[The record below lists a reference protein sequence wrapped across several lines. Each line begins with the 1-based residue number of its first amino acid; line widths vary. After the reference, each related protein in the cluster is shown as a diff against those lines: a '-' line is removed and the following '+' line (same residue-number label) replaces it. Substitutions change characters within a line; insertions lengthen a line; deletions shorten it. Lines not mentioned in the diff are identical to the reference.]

1 MLAFVI
7 VYPFAMAVYYAL
19 MRGKKSSEKEN
30 NIWSNVC
37 IVSGAA
43 ELVAV
48 VAVLASL
55 LGGAPQR
62 LLRVS
67 FLTFDAGVSGGAGA
81 VLGVV
86 AAFAWFAV
94 YLFSREYM
102 KSDTS
107 VIRYDFFNLLTLG
120 ATMGVF
126 FAGDLFTLFFF
137 FEIMSFTSFMWVA
150 HRQTRGA
157 LYTAGTYLGISVAGG
172 MAILM
177 GLFIVYSQTGAL
189 DLGSIEERCAA
200 LMQDGGS
207 RQWLYIA
214 ACCMLAGFGAKAGA
228 FPVHAWLP
236 KAYTEAPAPAT
247 ALLSAVLSKTG
258 AWGIW
263 IVTVSML
270 GGEADWGAFVLV
282 IGAVTM
288 VYGGLRGV
296 LSDNLKTTLAY
307 SSMSQLG
314 FIIVGIG
321 MAGILKALSLPH
333 AGIADQS
340 LAFEG
345 YEMASGGMLLHML
358 NHSAVKLVL
367 FMAAGIVFMNAG
379 SCELNRVR
387 GFGRKKP
394 FLLVTFL
401 LAAAG
406 IGGVPLL
413 NGYFSKTMLHESITL
428 CGEYLVQNM
437 TYASYLGGLVNGVEY
452 LFVFSGGLTVAYMIK
467 LCVVLFAEKNE
478 DAALQ
483 REYDAKKNYAA
494 LFTKLAMIACA
505 LPIPVAGLLPLLVKR
520 EIFSLESLSGAAV
533 SIGVG
538 IVIYAVIVRLVVFDR
553 KEGHY
558 RDIFPRWLDMERYV
572 YRACVYR
579 AIPFLLGIASRIL
592 DSFIDSIVLLLKK
605 TIYRERALPYELP
618 EGNRITHSV
627 GAGMENIRKIYYKIG
642 KKEYEPKD
650 YEHKLALKNTDFFE
664 SLRIIE
670 RSLSFGLFMF
680 CVGLML
686 TMIYLL
692 AVN

>member
-7 VYPFAMAVYYAL
+7 FYPFAAAVCYAF

-37 IVSGAA
+37 IVSGAV
-43 ELVAV
+43 ELIA
-48 VAVLASL
+48 AIVLLFDL
-55 LGGAPQR
+55 LGDGMGK
-62 LLRVS
+62 LMKVS
-67 FLTFDAGVSGGAGA
+67 FLTFDVGGNGGAGA
-81 VLGVV
+81 VLSTV
-86 AAFAWFAV
+86 AAFAWFVV

-102 KSDTS
+102 KSDKS
-107 VIRYDFFNLLTLG
+107 VIRYEFFNLMTLG

-157 LYTAGTYLGISVAGG
+157 LYAAGTYLGISVAGG

-177 GLFIVYSQTGAL
+177 GLFIIYNQAGTL
-189 DLGSIEERCAA
+189 DLNSIEECCAA
-200 LMQDGGS
+200 LMQNGSS

-214 ACCMLAGFGAKAGA
+214 AGCLFAGFGAKAGA

-236 KAYTEAPAPAT
+236 KAYAEAPAPAT

-258 AWGIW
+258 VWGIW
-263 IVTVSML
+263 IVTESIL
-270 GGEADWGAFVLV
+270 GGDAGWGAFVLV
-282 IGAVTM
+282 IGTVTM

-296 LSDNLKTTLAY
+296 LSDNLKITLAY

-314 FIIVGIG
+314 FILVGVG
-321 MAGILKALSLPH
+321 MEGILKALLP
-333 AGIADQS
+333 AADIAVNQNPV
-340 LAFEG
+340 FEG
-345 YEMASGGMLLHML
+345 YKMAEQGMLLHMI
-358 NHSAVKLVL
+358 NHSIAKLIL
-367 FMAAGIVFMNAG
+367 FMTAGIIFMNIG
-379 SCELNRVR
+379 SYELNRVR

-394 FLLVTFL
+394 VLFTVFA

-413 NGYFSKTMLHESITL
+413 NGYFSKTMLHESIVL
-428 CGEYLVQNM
+428 CGKQLAGNV

-452 LFVFSGGLTVAYMIK
+452 LFLFSGGLTVAYMLK
-467 LCVVLFAEKNE
+467 LCIALFVEKNE
-478 DAALQ
+478 DASVQ
-483 REYDAKKNYAA
+483 KEYDGKKVYASF
-494 LFTKLAMIACA
+494 FTRISVVACA
-505 LPIPVAGLLPLLVKR
+505 LLVPMVGLLPLFVKR

-533 SIGVG
+533 SIGTG
-538 IVIYAVIVRLVVFDR
+538 IVIYVVLVRFVVFDR
-553 KEGHY
+553 KERHY
-558 RDIFPRWLDMERYV
+558 RDIFPRWIDIEKYV
-572 YRACVYR
+572 YRALVYKT
-579 AIPFLLGIASRIL
+579 IPFLLGIISRIL
-592 DSFIDSIVLLLKK
+592 DSLLDSIVLILRK
-605 TIYRERALPYELP
+605 TVYRERALPHELP
-618 EGNRITHSV
+618 EGNRITHSIGV
-627 GAGMENIRKIYYKIG
+627 SMENIRRIYYVVR
-642 KKEYEPKD
+642 KKDYEPKN

-686 TMIYLL
+686 TMVYLL
-692 AVN
+692 VVN